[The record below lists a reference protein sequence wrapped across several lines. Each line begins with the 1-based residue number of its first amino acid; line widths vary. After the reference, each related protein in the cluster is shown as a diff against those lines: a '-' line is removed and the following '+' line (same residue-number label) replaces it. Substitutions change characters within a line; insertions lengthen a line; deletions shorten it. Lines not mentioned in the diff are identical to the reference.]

1 MLKNS
6 LSSDYLL
13 MPPTIAVWGMNV
25 GAAPQLADDLR
36 AVDGVEVVSTL
47 RFAATQINEVAVGV
61 LGIEPVAYQQTSG
74 FTFLEGDPASAFA
87 ALGSGRNV
95 IINGL
100 LKSTAKVNVGDSIT
114 LLTPGGEVQYTIVAV
129 ASDYLN
135 AKTTTAYISQ
145 ANIEADFGRTEDVM
159 LRVNRTP
166 DADAAQVEADIKEVL
181 KPYPQFKLLVGQE
194 YIDENIKL
202 FDAVFLG
209 MYVLVVFLAIPS
221 LIAMV
226 NTLAIGVIER
236 TREIGM
242 LRAVGATRAQI
253 RTIVLAEA
261 LILAAIGTAFGLLSG
276 VYLGYMAINAF
287 SARGFPMDY
296 SFSADGLLLATAAG
310 LLFGAF
316 AAIIPARQAAR
327 LEIVQALRY
336 E

>member
-1 MLKNS
+1 
-6 LSSDYLL
+6 
-13 MPPTIAVWGMNV
+13 
-25 GAAPQLADDLR
+25 
-36 AVDGVEVVSTL
+36 
-47 RFAATQINEVAVGV
+47 VGV
-61 LGIEPVAYQQTSG
+61 LGIEPVSYQATSDLE
-74 FTFLEGDPASAFA
+74 FLDGDKAAAFA
-87 ALGSGRNV
+87 ALGNGRNA
-95 IINGL
+95 IINGV
-100 LKSTAKVNVGDSIT
+100 LKSTARLNVGDEVQ
-114 LLTPGGEVQYTIVAV
+114 LLTPSGEATYEIVAV

-135 AKTTTAYISQ
+135 AKTTTVYISH
-145 ANIEADFGRTEDVM
+145 ANIAADFGRTEDVF
-159 LRVNRTP
+159 LRVNRAP
-166 DADAAQVEADIKEVL
+166 AADPAQVEAGLREVL
-181 KPYPQFKLLVGQE
+181 KPYPQFRLIVGQE

-202 FDAVFLG
+202 FDSVFLG
-209 MYVLVVFLAIPS
+209 MFVLVLFLAIPS

-242 LRAVGATRAQI
+242 LRAVGATRNQI

-287 SARGFPMDY
+287 GALGFPMDY
-296 SFSADGLLLATAAG
+296 SFSGNGLILATAAG

-327 LEIVQALRY
+327 LEVVQALRY